1 MKGEMKGLNLCK
13 PSFQVQVS
21 EISTDFQ
28 ATPQDR
34 LRNGNSNEGPDM
46 IYRRLLLTQ
55 SKAKREARILM
66 ASRGPAIWI
75 LFTRI
80 S

>member
-1 MKGEMKGLNLCK
+1 MKGLDLCK

-34 LRNGNSNEGPDM
+34 LRNGNSDEGPNV
-46 IYRRLLLTQ
+46 IYRKLLLNQ
-55 SKAKREARILM
+55 SKANREARIRM

-75 LFTRI
+75 LFTRV